1 MPFFQKTLCLITC
14 LFAFNSGFAGINNP
28 LIINFNKTQY
38 GAANKNWSISE
49 DERGILY
56 FGNDIGLLEFDGI
69 EWKLNKLQ
77 KAEVVRSVYA
87 VSNNEI
93 YTGGYEEFGKWS
105 RQPDGELLYTSLS
118 KQLPPDNWQNDDIWR
133 ILPQGNSIYFQS
145 FSGIFRYHVPT
156 GETTKISKQENFHFL
171 MQAGN
176 ELWVQETHKGLLRLK
191 DGKFFFIPHSELF
204 SGKEVKAVL
213 PYEDNQ
219 RMIVTSNSGL
229 FIYNGKNFTLL
240 SDEPEWVKS
249 NINCAIRKENGNY
262 LLGTIL
268 DGAYMIDKQGKI
280 IKHIN
285 SSAYMQNNTILA
297 LHEDRYRNT
306 WIALDNGITCI
317 QAFPELNCYIDP
329 TGKTGAVYAAA
340 LFAGKLFIGTN
351 QGLFYIN
358 QSDLNNINALPGSL
372 QTIENIKEQIWDL
385 KIIGGKLYCGSNS
398 GLRVIDNQLQ
408 VTMPV
413 NAQGGVFTILAKDH
427 YLLLGTYASL
437 KIVDTRTQQI
447 IFDDIRQP
455 IINVQ
460 IDHLNNIWL
469 EHLNKGVYRCQLSE
483 DMKEMKT
490 SEYYGENRGLP
501 YKLHLFKIG
510 GRVVMLGGNSFYTY
524 NDIGGKVELYE
535 PLKHCLSNLSEIKNV
550 SDIDKN
556 HFYVVGENV
565 LYRIAHDG
573 SQNHIEDK
581 IDINYNG
588 MSLVS
593 HFERIIA
600 LTDSTS
606 LICLDNGFLLCP
618 NNQQQRAIALSA
630 PYIKSF
636 SALSGNGNVLHDKH
650 ASAPVQIPF
659 ANNTIEIKFATD
671 DVLAHNASF
680 QYTLEGISEWSHPE
694 KINKVTYERLP
705 KGTYTFS
712 LRTIDNLGHC
722 SPTLKYTFIILPPWY
737 QTFWAF
743 AGYIFLAILLSKIA
757 WALILRRYR
766 NRHLIKIRLREAKRL
781 NRMNLQLQN
790 QIKEKDAELLSQTSF
805 VIQRNEL
812 ISRMK
817 NEIEEF
823 YRTHNNKALA
833 PLFHKINMLFNSNL
847 DTEEDWKTFLIKFEE
862 KHAGF
867 FKQLKTLYPH
877 LTANDLKLCA
887 CLKLNLDSK
896 SIAALMNISVRAVE
910 NSRYRLRKKINI
922 PPNENLNDFF
932 VKL

>member
-1 MPFFQKTLCLITC
+1 MPFFQKTLCFITC
-14 LFAFNSGFAGINNP
+14 LFWFNSGFAGINNP

-77 KAEVVRSVYA
+77 KAKVVRSVYA
-87 VSNNEI
+87 VSHNEI

-105 RQPDGELLYTSLS
+105 RQPDGELVYTSLS
-118 KQLPPDNWQNDDIWR
+118 KLLPADNWQNDDIWR

-171 MQAGN
+171 MQVGN
-176 ELWVQETHKGLLRLK
+176 ELWVQEIHKGLLRLA

-213 PYEDNQ
+213 PYEDNEW
-219 RMIVTSNSGL
+219 MIITSNNGL
-229 FIYNGKNFTLL
+229 FIYDGNNFRLL

-249 NINCAIRKENGNY
+249 NINCAIKKENGYY

-268 DGAYMIDKQGKI
+268 DGVYMIDKQGTI

-285 SSAYMQNNTILA
+285 SNAYMQNNTILA
-297 LHEDRYRNT
+297 LHEDKYHNT

-317 QAFPELNCYIDP
+317 QALSELNCYIDP

-351 QGLFYIN
+351 QGLFYIH
-358 QSDLNNINALPGSL
+358 QSDLNNINALPSNL
-372 QTIENIKEQIWDL
+372 QTVENIKEQIWDL
-385 KIIGGKLYCGSNS
+385 EIIDGKLYCGSNS
-398 GLRVIDNQLQ
+398 GLKVIDNQLK
-408 VTMPV
+408 VTIPV
-413 NAQGGVFTILAKDH
+413 NTQGGVFTILAKDH

-483 DMKEMKT
+483 DMKEIKT

-524 NDIGGKVELYE
+524 NDIGGRVELYE

-588 MSLVS
+588 MSMVS

-618 NNQQQRAIALSA
+618 NNQQQHAIALSA

-636 SALSGNGNVLHDKH
+636 SALSGNEKVLHNKM
-650 ASAPVQIPF
+650 ASDAIKIPF
-659 ANNTIEIKFATD
+659 SNNTIEIKFATD
-671 DVLAHNASF
+671 DVLAHNVSF
-680 QYTLEGISEWSHPE
+680 QYNLEGIDEWSKPE
-694 KINKVTYERLP
+694 KTNKVTYERLP

-743 AGYIFLAILLSKIA
+743 VGYILLVILISRIA
-757 WALILRRYR
+757 WSLILRRYR

-932 VKL
+932 LKL